1 MRIFSSLLA
10 QPIGSRRR
18 FITQLTASAAAL
30 ALAAC
35 SKNNN
40 NDGPAPAADAKPM
53 DADESLRLA
62 QTGKGFTV
70 GSAMAA
76 NTVYVFF
83 DTTCPHCAHLWE
95 ASQPLLGKLK
105 MVWMPLGLLRPQS
118 GPQGATILAAADP
131 ALAMTENENSVAKG
145 GGGITAST
153 SLDEAVLAKVKGNT
167 EIFRRL
173 GAESVP
179 LVLLRNAKTGNA
191 LRYEG
196 AMTTEQLAAAVG
208 I

>member
-1 MRIFSSLLA
+1 MTTLQFA
-10 QPIGSRRR
+10 RRR
-18 FITQLTASAAAL
+18 LMLGAAASL

-35 SKNNN
+35 SKNNE
-40 NDGPAPAADAKPM
+40 GPTPTPEAKVA
-53 DADESLRLA
+53 DADEALRLA
-62 QTGKGFTV
+62 QGGKGFTV
-70 GSAMAA
+70 GSVMAA

-131 ALAMTENENSVAKG
+131 AAAMSENEKSMLAG

-153 SLDEAVLAKVKGNT
+153 SLDDAVLAKVKTNT
-167 EIFRRL
+167 DIFRRL

-179 LVLLRNAKTGNA
+179 LVLFRNAKTGNA
-191 LRYEG
+191 VRFEG
-196 AMTTEQLAAAVG
+196 AMSTEQLAASVG

>member
-1 MRIFSSLLA
+1 MRNAAQSSKGA
-10 QPIGSRRR
+10 PSRRR
-18 FITQLTASAAAL
+18 FVTHLTAGAAAL

-35 SKNNN
+35 GKN
-40 NDGPAPAADAKPM
+40 NDGPAPAADVKPM

-70 GSAMAA
+70 GSVMAA

-118 GPQGATILAAADP
+118 GPQGATILAAPDP
-131 ALAMTENENSVAKG
+131 AAKMSENEKSMLAG
-145 GGGITAST
+145 AGGITAST
-153 SLDEAVLAKVKGNT
+153 TLDDAVLAKVKGNT
-167 EIFRRL
+167 DIFRRL

-179 LVLLRNAKTGNA
+179 LVLFRNAKTGNA
-191 LRYEG
+191 VRYEG

-208 I
+208 V

>member
-1 MRIFSSLLA
+1 V
-10 QPIGSRRR
+10 
-18 FITQLTASAAAL
+18 
-30 ALAAC
+30 LAAC
-35 SKNNN
+35 DKNS
-40 NDGPAPAADAKPM
+40 GASAPAADAKPM

-70 GSAMAA
+70 GSVMAA

-131 ALAMTENENSVAKG
+131 AAKMSENEKSMLGG

-153 SLDEAVLAKVKGNT
+153 SLDETVLAKVQGNT
-167 EIFRRL
+167 DIFRRL

-179 LVLLRNAKTGNA
+179 LVLFRNAKTGNA
-191 LRYEG
+191 VRFEG
-196 AMTTEQLAAAVG
+196 SMTTEQLAAAVG